1 MTRAQRIAFSIAWQL
16 GLGCLFVV
24 LIFAIHDTAQSA
36 RAADAAS
43 GKRLAQG
50 ALFTVSYC
58 RAGISARNWP
68 TRRLSKPSR
77 AGADFDA
84 DMLAY
89 LILSPHPRMNMTL
102 SRTESEDI
110 AAYIATLQ
118 R

>member
-1 MTRAQRIAFSIAWQL
+1 LANSPPFETIA
-16 GLGCLFVV
+16 
-24 LIFAIHDTAQSA
+24 
-36 RAADAAS
+36 RRS
-43 GKRLAQG
+43 G
-50 ALFTVSYC
+50 
-58 RAGISARNWP
+58 
-68 TRRLSKPSR
+68 
-77 AGADFDA
+77 FDA

>member
-1 MTRAQRIAFSIAWQL
+1 MTRAQRIATSIAWQL

-24 LIFAIHDTAQSA
+24 LISAIHDTAQSA

-43 GKRLAQG
+43 GKRLAQ
-50 ALFTVSYC
+50 
-58 RAGISARNWP
+58 ARCSLCHIVEPDQREELANSP
-68 TRRLSKPSR
+68 PFETIARRS
-77 AGADFDA
+77 GFDA